1 MSDDISATR
10 SVQRML
16 ELLKLEFPNYA
27 NDNDEMIAAAI
38 AMAHVCGAI
47 GAIVLLKGGETRL
60 DKMVR
65 MLAKNIINTAHEGA
79 RAVQHRDLGK
89 KLQS

>member
-1 MSDDISATR
+1 VSDNIDGAR

-16 ELLKLEFPNYA
+16 ELLKMEFPNYA
-27 NDNDEMIAAAI
+27 SDNDEMIAAAI

-65 MLAKNIINTAHEGA
+65 MLAKNTINTAHEGA
-79 RAVQHRDLGK
+79 KAIQGK

>member
-1 MSDDISATR
+1 MSVNSNADRAVT
-10 SVQRML
+10 RML

-27 NDNDEMIAAAI
+27 TDNDEMIAAAV

-60 DKMVR
+60 DKMLR
-65 MLAKNIINTAHEGA
+65 MLTKNASNTAHEGA
-79 RAVQHRDLGK
+79 KVIQQRDLGK
-89 KLQS
+89 KLN